1 MRLISLF
8 LVLLI
13 IAWLVYRLGGTAT
26 PETAPAWKQ
35 AEIKAATV
43 DPMVQDQFAKQAET
57 LSRMEQGGPAETPES
72 P

>member
-13 IAWLVYRLGGTAT
+13 IAWLVYRLGGGGSPAV
-26 PETAPAWKQ
+26 EPAWKQ
-35 AEIKAATV
+35 AEVKAATV
-43 DPMVQDQFAKQAET
+43 DPMVQAQFERQAET
-57 LSRMEQGGPAETPES
+57 LSRMEEGRPAETAES